1 MSDESTPVDDRFQ
14 QLVEALRHRDN
25 NAWNE
30 VARRY
35 TAGLIGLARR
45 RLDSRLQPK
54 LDPEDVVQSV
64 YRTFLRRH
72 QLEQFQFATW
82 ESLWGLL
89 VTLTVC
95 RCSKWYQHYAA
106 QKRDVNRDARLPAGA
121 ATGDDEQAGYRE
133 PADPGPTP
141 QEAALLTEMVN
152 EMLRGLDDKQRRII
166 VLGLLGFDDAQ
177 IGQEVGRTE
186 YRVRQVRDGFIGR
199 VQEVLAQEPEP
210 ARL

>member
-1 MSDESTPVDDRFQ
+1 MADESRQVDDRFQ
-14 QLVEALRHRDN
+14 QLVEALRHQDN
-25 NAWNE
+25 TAWNE

-35 TAGLIGLARR
+35 TAGLIRLARR

-72 QLEQFQFATW
+72 QLDQFQFATW
-82 ESLWGLL
+82 DSLWGLL

-106 QKRDVNRDARLPAGA
+106 QKRDVNRDAALPSAVA
-121 ATGDDEQAGYRE
+121 ADDERVGYRE

-141 QEAALLTEMVN
+141 EEAALLTEMVN

-166 VLGLLGFDDAQ
+166 VLGLLGFDDGH

-199 VQEVLAQEPEP
+199 VQVVLAQQPEP
-210 ARL
+210 AQS